1 MKKNTKNVWLA
12 LMLVLALCVSK
23 THAQQKFDQ
32 YGYAIESNE
41 EEALVVNNN
50 QNTSK
55 NVNKN
60 FSQSEAPENT
70 NYQSSGTTSTQ
81 TYSSTTSGCCNH
93 RTVNIVNVNVKLT
106 AGVNNFSEPPRERII
121 DGTRYVYV
129 NNGNSWGYS
138 SGRQFI
144 PISQFPQFCDNRQPK
159 QRKEYY
165 KKPRDNYQQP
175 TAQQIQPV
183 QTYHGNF
190 QNEVHGGQFNN
201 GVHGG
206 QFGNNSGGGTLNPP
220 VTTGGGG
227 GNGTVHHGKF

>member
-1 MKKNTKNVWLA
+1 MKKITKNVWLA
-12 LMLVLALCVSK
+12 LMLMLALCVSK

-32 YGYAIESNE
+32 YGYAIESDE
-41 EEALVVNNN
+41 EEALVVNKN
-50 QNTSK
+50 QNTPK

-60 FSQSEAPENT
+60 SSQSEASENT

-81 TYSSTTSGCCNH
+81 TYSSTTSSCCNH

-106 AGVNNFSEPPRERII
+106 AGVNNFSEPLRERII
-121 DGTRYVYV
+121 DGTRYVYI

-165 KKPRDNYQQP
+165 QKPRDNYQQP
-175 TAQQIQPV
+175 TVQQTQPV
-183 QTYHGNF
+183 QTYHGTF

-206 QFGNNSGGGTLNPP
+206 QFGNNSGGGTFNPP

-227 GNGTVHHGKF
+227 GNGNVHHGKL